1 MVYLGPT
8 QPIMKQLLT
17 LLFIG
22 IASLYAQTVPSY
34 VPTNGLVGWW
44 PFNGNA
50 NDESG
55 NGNNGSYVTGVNPTS
70 DRNGASNSA
79 MGFSGQGS
87 ITLSNLP
94 TTGSQDFTIAGWLS
108 TSNASTARKG
118 IACWGQDIPWQGTYF
133 FVNPNGKLAFDF
145 AYNAGPTSTASVND
159 AQWHFVSVTNNNGFI
174 QLYVDGVPNGQGM
187 QMSPPNISGNTKSI
201 GSNLSGGG
209 TQNNFAGKLDD
220 IAIWDR
226 ALTSSEIQNIYNQI
240 NTNTPLPT
248 YVPANGLVGW
258 WPFNGNANDESGNGN
273 NGSVNGALITDDRNG
288 NQNSA
293 YNFNVNNWSFGSGG
307 DNIYIPYNSSFNF
320 TEFTISAWIKRTS
333 SGSTISPQFL
343 SIVRRYQY
351 GYNNPNG
358 ETWVLEIAHGTSPT
372 GSVLYGTVIEQSP
385 SPANNFYAQS
395 NLTVPLNQWCHIIMT
410 YSQNTISLYI
420 NNQLVGTASDT
431 SININTVGNSG
442 ISIGLSEQ
450 ANGQWNPFDGSI
462 DDIGIWNRALNAQE
476 VTALFSS
483 SQIGV
488 EEAMKDELTM
498 SPNPTNGFVSLNTSV
513 IGTYEL
519 LTLDGRVLESGTAKK
534 DYDLTTYPKG
544 VYHLRLSTDEGTRV
558 LKVVKN

>member
-1 MVYLGPT
+1 
-8 QPIMKQLLT
+8 MKQLLT

-145 AYNAGPTSTASVND
+145 AYNAGPRSTASVND
-159 AQWHFVSVTNNNGFI
+159 AQWHFISVTNSNGFI
-174 QLYVDGVPNGQGM
+174 QLYVDGVPNGQGK
-187 QMSPPNISGNTKSI
+187 QMSLPNITGNTKSI
-201 GSNLSGGG
+201 GTNTPNIIASGYD
-209 TQNNFAGKLDD
+209 FAGKLDD

-226 ALTSSEIQNIYNQI
+226 ALTQQEILALYFGCNDSLQLQPQNFTAYTGTGWANFKCRSTDTATSYQWQQNIVSGW
-240 NTNTPLPT
+240 TNLSNFGNYTGST
-248 YVPANGLVGW
+248 SDSLVITGVTS
-258 WPFNGNANDESGNGN
+258 AMN
-273 NGSVNGALITDDRNG
+273 NYGYRCIVTGCTTDTSDAAVLTVVNGIGLG
-288 NQNSA
+288 
-293 YNFNVNNWSFGSGG
+293 
-307 DNIYIPYNSSFNF
+307 
-320 TEFTISAWIKRTS
+320 E
-333 SGSTISPQFL
+333 STLQK
-343 SIVRRYQY
+343 
-351 GYNNPNG
+351 
-358 ETWVLEIAHGTSPT
+358 
-372 GSVLYGTVIEQSP
+372 
-385 SPANNFYAQS
+385 
-395 NLTVPLNQWCHIIMT
+395 LTV
-410 YSQNTISLYI
+410 
-420 NNQLVGTASDT
+420 
-431 SININTVGNSG
+431 
-442 ISIGLSEQ
+442 
-450 ANGQWNPFDGSI
+450 
-462 DDIGIWNRALNAQE
+462 
-476 VTALFSS
+476 
-483 SQIGV
+483 
-488 EEAMKDELTM
+488 
-498 SPNPTNGFVSLNTSV
+498 SPNPTNGIVSLNTSV
-513 IGTYEL
+513 VGTYEL
-519 LTLDGRVLESGTAKK
+519 LTLDGRVLETGTAKK
-534 DYDLTTYPKG
+534 DYDLTKYPKG